1 MPCSESN
8 SSMINASRSV
18 CDESRA
24 VLITGVSSGIGQ
36 AMAIHLM
43 GQGFQVFG
51 SVRRPGDAEQ
61 LETMPGESFTPLLFD
76 ICDRDALLRAREQM
90 IDKLCDRP
98 LHAIVNNAGVA
109 AFGPLECLDDDHF
122 EQSLR
127 INVIGTRNVINVFLP
142 LLEGYP
148 RAPGREGSSVVDK
161 AWRNTRTRKGK
172 IINMSSLSGILNTPI
187 NGAYCV
193 AKHGLESLGEVYRR
207 ELLGLGIDVVSIRS
221 GPVQSQ
227 IWNKHAQP
235 DVNVCPHSLYDR
247 MSANAQKLMQSA
259 ERDALPGSVVGQL
272 VVDILDGRKKRAH
285 YEIGKGAG
293 WAKLLSRLPCR
304 WSDRLIQRALNKKL

>member
-1 MPCSESN
+1 
-8 SSMINASRSV
+8 
-18 CDESRA
+18 
-24 VLITGVSSGIGQ
+24 
-36 AMAIHLM
+36 
-43 GQGFQVFG
+43 
-51 SVRRPGDAEQ
+51 
-61 LETMPGESFTPLLFD
+61 
-76 ICDRDALLRAREQM
+76 M

-109 AFGPLECLDDDHF
+109 AFGPLECLDDDRF

-148 RAPGREGSSVVDK
+148 RAPGHDGSSVVDITS
-161 AWRNTRTRKGK
+161 RNVGTRKGK

-235 DVNVCPHSLYDR
+235 DAIVCPHTLYDQ
-247 MSANAQKLMQSA
+247 MSVNARKLMQSA

-272 VVDILDGRKKRAH
+272 VVDILDDRKKRAH

-293 WAKLLSRLPCR
+293 WAKLLSRLPSR
-304 WSDRLIQRALNKKL
+304 LSDRLIHRALNKTP

>member
-1 MPCSESN
+1 MSSGESTL
-8 SSMINASRSV
+8 SMSKTSRSV
-18 CDESRA
+18 RDESRA

-36 AMAIHLM
+36 AMAIHLVE
-43 GQGFQVFG
+43 QGFQVFG
-51 SVRRPGDAEQ
+51 SVRRSADAEQ
-61 LETMPGESFTPLLFD
+61 LETMLGEKFTPLLFD

-90 IDKLCDRP
+90 MDTLRDRP

-109 AFGPLECLDDDHF
+109 AFGPLECLDDDRF

-142 LLEGYP
+142 LLDGYP
-148 RAPGREGSSVVDK
+148 RTPEREDSSVVDTTS
-161 AWRNTRTRKGK
+161 RNARTTKGK

-235 DVNVCPHSLYDR
+235 DVIDCPHTLYDR

-259 ERDALPGSVVGQL
+259 ERHALPGSVVGQL

-304 WSDRLIQRALNKKL
+304 WSDRLIQQALNKKL